1 MLLTAVRS
9 FSLGAVIFAPLV
21 LSHGH
26 VSEVIINDKSY
37 YGHDPTRVPYGPQP
51 ESITWSNGA
60 KDNGFVTST
69 ASSLSSPDI
78 ICHLNATNGHLT
90 ADVTAGTTITVR
102 WSDWPE
108 AHWGPVLDYM
118 ARCSNSDCTTVDKA
132 KLKFFKTAELGQLTR
147 GTVPGQPG
155 YWANNELRDANFTW
169 NITIPANLAP
179 GSYVLRHEIIALHP
193 GGAEGSTQMYPQCI
207 NLVVKGGGTVQP
219 DGVFATDLYSS
230 TDPGLLHN
238 VFVDEWS
245 NAEYVIPG
253 PSVVKV

>member
-1 MLLTAVRS
+1 MLLTAARS
-9 FSLGAVIFAPLV
+9 FSLSTVVFAPLV

-26 VSEVIINDKSY
+26 VSEVIIDDKSY
-37 YGHDPTRVPYGPQP
+37 YGHDPTKVPYGPQP

-60 KDNGFVTST
+60 KDNGFVIST

-78 ICHLNATNGHLT
+78 VCHLNSTNGHLT

-118 ARCSNSDCTTVDKA
+118 ARCSNNDCTTVDKA
-132 KLKFFKTAELGQLTR
+132 KLKFFKIDELGQLTR

-169 NITIPANLAP
+169 NITIRPIWRLEAMFSDMKLLHSILEALKEQHKCILNASILLLKEM
-179 GSYVLRHEIIALHP
+179 VLYN
-193 GGAEGSTQMYPQCI
+193 QMAY
-207 NLVVKGGGTVQP
+207 
-219 DGVFATDLYSS
+219 A
-230 TDPGLLHN
+230 GLLHN

-245 NAEYVIPG
+245 STEYVIPG
-253 PSVVKV
+253 PSVAKF